1 MSDLKPPRDRL
12 DPTSPSKRTLLL
24 STGGALLVAGVI
36 VFAAVLPAE
45 YNRDPIGLGRATGLS
60 RLWAPKE
67 ITVSPD
73 AAAGPAARR
82 EPAAFRTD
90 TFEIPLAADGDEGRR
105 NALEFKVRL
114 PKGGTLVYSWQ
125 AEGLKVPA
133 DLMFD
138 FHGHTVA
145 AEANGPV
152 TVADYEKSSG
162 AEANGSLVAPVDG
175 IHGWY
180 FRNRSDRPIKI
191 RLKLAGFYELVP
203 AGKEGNRA
211 GIQPD
216 SVKPP
221 PATGRSA
228 VTSSFER
235 N

>member
-1 MSDLKPPRDRL
+1 MSDLEPPRDGL

-24 STGGALLVAGVI
+24 SSGGALVVSAVI

-45 YNRDPIGLGRATGLS
+45 YNQDPLGLGRATGLS
-60 RLWAPKE
+60 RLWAPTE
-67 ITVSPD
+67 IIVSPD
-73 AAAGPAARR
+73 AAAGPSARR
-82 EPAAFRTD
+82 APAAFRTD
-90 TFEIPLAADGDEGRR
+90 TFEIPLAPDGDESRR

-114 PKGGTLVYSWQ
+114 PKGGTLVYSWK
-125 AEGLKVPA
+125 AEGLNVPD

-145 AEANGPV
+145 TGARGPV

-191 RLKLAGFYELVP
+191 RLKLSGFYRLVLAGQEGNLASIQP
-203 AGKEGNRA
+203 EAGK
-211 GIQPD
+211 
-216 SVKPP
+216 PP
-221 PATGRSA
+221 TATGHSGP
-228 VTSSFER
+228 TGLSER